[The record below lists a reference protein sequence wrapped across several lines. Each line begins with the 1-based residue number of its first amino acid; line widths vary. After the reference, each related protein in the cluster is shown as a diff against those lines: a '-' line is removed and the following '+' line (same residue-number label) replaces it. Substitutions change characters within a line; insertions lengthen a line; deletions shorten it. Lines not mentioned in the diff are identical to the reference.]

1 VGGFFLLCLF
11 TACERD
17 KRTIIIIIIIIIIA
31 NDNPNGQPKWTTQM
45 DNPNGQPKWTTQ
57 MDNPNGQP
65 KWTTQMD
72 TTQMKWTNPNPNEMD
87 KP

>member
-57 MDNPNGQP
+57 MD
-65 KWTTQMD
+65 